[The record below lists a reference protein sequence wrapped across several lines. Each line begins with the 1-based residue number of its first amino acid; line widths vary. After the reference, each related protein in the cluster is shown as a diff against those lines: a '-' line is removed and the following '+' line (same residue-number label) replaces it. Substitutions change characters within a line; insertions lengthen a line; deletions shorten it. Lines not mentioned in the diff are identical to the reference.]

1 MKRNYVKVIA
11 AVVGMTMVYC
21 PLTLNA
27 KSKKNATA
35 APSEIAIHGYGDC
48 VVHRRFQKSAFGRTH
63 PDFCN
68 KRI

>member
-35 APSEIAIHGYGDC
+35 APSKSPFTDMERL
-48 VVHRRFQKSAFGRTH
+48 RRS
-63 PDFCN
+63 P
-68 KRI
+68 

>member
-27 KSKKNATA
+27 KSKRT
-35 APSEIAIHGYGDC
+35 PQPP
-48 VVHRRFQKSAFGRTH
+48 RQKSPFTDMERQRRS
-63 PDFCN
+63 P
-68 KRI
+68 